1 MELTLEYMVK
11 NSNLI
16 VRKFILIENAFYT
29 LLLNVAYKQTGHKGL
44 CWHFFF
50 YITSILDF

>member
-1 MELTLEYMVK
+1 MELILEYMIK

-29 LLLNVAYKQTGHKGL
+29 LLLNVAYKQTGHKGP
-44 CWHFFF
+44 CWRFFF

>member
-1 MELTLEYMVK
+1 MELILEYMIK

-29 LLLNVAYKQTGHKGL
+29 LLLYVAYKQTGHKGP
-44 CWHFFF
+44 C
-50 YITSILDF
+50 